1 MHWDS
6 AEVMEAVGVTR
17 VSALLGP
24 LLARSIGLAAGIGL
38 ALLGAALFWG

>member
-1 MHWDS
+1 MHWQS
-6 AEVMEAVGVTR
+6 TEVLETVDTR

-24 LLARSIGLAAGIGL
+24 LFVRSVGLAAMIGL